1 MVFVFCARIK
11 QSLNAENKKQ
21 KQGRSPQFCLV
32 CTSSTP
38 PGSTS
43 LRSKRV
49 NPPHK
54 KQKQG
59 RSPQFCLVCTSS
71 TPPGSTSLRS
81 KRVNPFQKTKTRT
94 KSAVLFGLY
103 FKHTSRINELT
114 Q

>member
-43 LRSKRV
+43 LRELI
-49 NPPHK
+49 HLTK

-81 KRVNPFQKTKTRT
+81 KRVNPLIRN
-94 KSAVLFGLY
+94 KSQNKDEVRSFA
-103 FKHTSRINELT
+103 
-114 Q
+114 